1 MAEAQHIQPNH
12 HSSPAKP
19 NKPQSLLNHAQPA
32 SRIALIIPYLD
43 GQAGISRTTY
53 VPFRNGQL
61 LRPSP
66 SHTRNCSLLSTTFIL
81 ANDGQKSDIS
91 LGGVAPSMTPKT
103 TDSQCPIEATQ
114 DRLRQNP
121 PCHSCVGATTIL
133 GNISL
138 FKFASETNGCPWRAR
153 PRHPALR
160 STAHLS

>member
-1 MAEAQHIQPNH
+1 MDNCSAH
-12 HSSPAKP
+12 HPP
-19 NKPQSLLNHAQPA
+19 TPVLVHFSLLH
-32 SRIALIIPYLD
+32 SY
-43 GQAGISRTTY
+43 TEK
-53 VPFRNGQL
+53 
-61 LRPSP
+61 
-66 SHTRNCSLLSTTFIL
+66 
-81 ANDGQKSDIS
+81 NDMS

-160 STAHLS
+160 STAHLRRKWREDSRSIGTCLHIDTVPPIMEVQECGGYDVTVQTK